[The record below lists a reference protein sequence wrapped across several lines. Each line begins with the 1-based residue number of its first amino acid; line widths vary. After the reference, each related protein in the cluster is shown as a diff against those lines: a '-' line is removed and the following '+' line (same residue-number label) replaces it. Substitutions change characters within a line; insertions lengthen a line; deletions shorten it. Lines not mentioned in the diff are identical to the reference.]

1 MPKLENEYEDNLDDD
16 LEGFEDEEDGL
27 PKRNKGKYP
36 EIAQFE
42 FYELTQCISYEMGI
56 RNVVIKDLLDELNY
70 FLERKSY
77 LINQTG
83 SHPTPEKYE
92 KYSKLGILHL
102 NELIEVHEK
111 RLIDEYLLYP
121 YDYDNESKEIKNY
134 LAIRKA
140 LNNTSGKPEYD
151 YKWNHSDNQGY
162 RVYQGIFTNSK
173 TYDISHVFTNF
184 KRQVKYVNKAEVTLN
199 MSLPKDEILAY
210 IEHVLD
216 TLSSSNEKQLKSS
229 LELLGEVCDE
239 AEKTKNF
246 PKKPKAS
253 KMADLLFV
261 YDYIKAR
268 QKQINQYNEDEEIEY
283 SKDIYA
289 IQSNKELSSSD
300 KKTQIAEL
308 NREHN
313 ENQVD
318 TLITEICNE
327 DKLLQYLNIQ
337 GAMALKYYYAI
348 RPYIEEYKYKE
359 LIIGA
364 ALSSKKQDES

>member
-1 MPKLENEYEDNLDDD
+1 MAELENEYEDD
-16 LEGFEDEEDGL
+16 LEGFEDDEADGL
-27 PKRNKGKYP
+27 PKRNKGEYL
-36 EIAQFE
+36 EIERFQP
-42 FYELTQCISYEMGI
+42 YELTQCVAYEMGI
-56 RNVVIKDLLDELNY
+56 RNVVIKGLIAELKY
-70 FLERKSY
+70 FSERKSY
-77 LINQTG
+77 LINGNQAT
-83 SHPTPEKYE
+83 SHPVSEKYE

-102 NELIEVHEK
+102 NELIEEHEK
-111 RLIDEYLLYP
+111 HLIDEYLLYP
-121 YDYDNESKEIKNY
+121 HEYDNESKEISNY

-140 LNNTSGKPEYD
+140 LNNTSEKPEYD
-151 YKWNHSDNQGY
+151 YKWNNSDNQGY
-162 RVYQGIFTNSK
+162 RIYQGIFTNSK

-199 MSLPKDEILAY
+199 MALPKDEILAY

-229 LELLGEVCDE
+229 LELLFGEIFDK
-239 AEKTKNF
+239 AEKTNNF
-246 PKKPKAS
+246 PRKLKAS
-253 KMADLLFV
+253 KMADLLFI

-289 IQSNKELSSSD
+289 IQSNKELSGSD

-308 NREHN
+308 NRVHN
-313 ENQVD
+313 DNQVN
-318 TLITEICNE
+318 TLITDICNE
-327 DKLLQYLNIQ
+327 SKLLQYLNVQ
-337 GAMALKYYYAI
+337 GAMVLKYYYAI

-364 ALSSKKQDES
+364 ALSSKKQD